1 MTIEIRQ
8 MLIKSSVEDDDRP
21 ARSREGGDA
30 DDGTAA
36 PDMEQAR
43 LELLAECK
51 AWLFEKLSNQR
62 ER

>member
-21 ARSREGGDA
+21 QRAQEAGHSDGGC
-30 DDGTAA
+30 GS
-36 PDMEQAR
+36 PDSEQAR
-43 LELLAECK
+43 QELLAECK

>member
-21 ARSREGGDA
+21 LPSHGGGSAEGSA
-30 DDGTAA
+30 DQ
-36 PDMEQAR
+36 PDLEQAR
-43 LELLAECK
+43 LEMLAECK
-51 AWLFEKLSNQR
+51 AWLFEKLQNQR

>member
-21 ARSREGGDA
+21 ARAQDAGDA
-30 DDGTAA
+30 DDAA
-36 PDMEQAR
+36 DRPDTEQTR
-43 LELLAECK
+43 QELLAECK
-51 AWLFEKLSNQR
+51 AWLFEKLQNQR